1 MEESDQNEGFKIKD
15 KRRFTAEGAVKAEQ
29 ERPKRETGEKE
40 APKPEEK
47 VEAATETGGE
57 ETREQPLPP
66 LDFAGLILSLANTAL
81 FQLGFIRVGEGETK
95 KDLAAARQIIDIIA
109 MLEKKTEGNLTEQEK
124 RVVTE
129 TLFQLR
135 MAFVEATK

>member
-1 MEESDQNEGFKIKD
+1 MEDSHQDEGFQIKD
-15 KRRFTAEGAVKAEQ
+15 KRRFTQEGAVKEEQ
-29 ERPKRETGEKE
+29 QAPKRETAEKE

-47 VEAATETGGE
+47 VEAATETGRE
-57 ETREQPLPP
+57 ETREQPLPS

-81 FQLGFIRVGEGETK
+81 FQLGFIRAPEGETR
-95 KDLAAARQIIDIIA
+95 KDLAAARQTIDIIA
-109 MLEKKTEGNLTEQEK
+109 MLERKTEGNLTEQEK

-135 MAFVEATK
+135 MAFVEAAK